1 MLSNIQQ
8 ADRQFDRRASLMIG
22 LAALGAML
30 APVGA
35 GAQQQTQQT
44 QQQQQQQTQ
53 RPAVPLNQRP
63 LVNQARP
70 GINGTN
76 NNVPATQNN
85 ATQNLRNGVQNLFN
99 KNGNQNAGVQNNG
112 VQNLFN
118 KGGTQNAAGQNNGV
132 QNLFNKGGTQ
142 NAAGQNNGVQNL
154 FNKGGTQNAAG
165 QNNGVQN
172 MFNKGGTQNAVA
184 QKASLPIT
192 GTQPG
197 STRSLPSPAHVP
209 PAIANQQT
217 GRAVP
222 SRTFAGHPGPAGST
236 ETTSR
241 NGNIVRKAA
250 DGSVIDVRNP
260 KNGMLIHHSLNG
272 DRRVVV
278 ERPDHTRIVTASRG
292 VQYVQHP
299 YNFGGHTYINRT
311 FYVHGKVTNQLYRPY
326 NYGGTS
332 YDVYATGRYYDPRF
346 YQWATSRQSA
356 PQSFNWSYTSGNA
369 PWYAY
374 YKGVF
379 TPETSYTSP
388 ALWMADYVIA
398 SSLKSH
404 YENNA
409 PAASDAPPADP
420 SAAITPQV
428 KQGVADEI
436 TRQIK
441 IESNEAQ
448 QTAQH
453 KEPDPAA
460 ASVITEISSDRATH
474 DFIADSQLDLIDPSG
489 RRCILSEGD
498 VVEVSGAPAPGSS
511 SVTAVVMF
519 SKGDLE
525 CGRSAQVEVALT
537 DLQEMQNHMRETA
550 DQAMADTKAAK
561 EVPSSKPEFAAAAP
575 PADADAPHELDEQNQ
590 QLVTLEDG

>member
-1 MLSNIQQ
+1 MLANIQHL
-8 ADRQFDRRASLMIG
+8 DRRFDSRGGLMIG
-22 LAALGAML
+22 LAALGSML
-30 APVGA
+30 APLHA
-35 GAQQQTQQT
+35 GAQQTQQTQQT
-44 QQQQQQQTQ
+44 QQQPQAQ
-53 RPAVPLNQRP
+53 RPVVPLNQRP
-63 LVNQARP
+63 LLNQVRP
-70 GINGTN
+70 GTNGTN

-85 ATQNLRNGVQNLFN
+85 AAQNLRNGVQNLFN
-99 KNGNQNAGVQNNG
+99 KNGAQNNGAQNNGVQNNGVQNNPVQNLFNKGGVQNNGVQNNG

-118 KGGTQNAAGQNNGV
+118 KGGAQNNGV
-132 QNLFNKGGTQ
+132 QNNGTQ
-142 NAAGQNNGVQNL
+142 N
-154 FNKGGTQNAAG
+154 T
-165 QNNGVQN
+165 GVQN
-172 MFNKGGTQNAVA
+172 MFNKGGSQNAVP
-184 QKASLPIT
+184 QKASLPVN

-197 STRSLPSPAHVP
+197 SRSLPSPAHVS
-209 PAIANQQT
+209 PAMANQPT
-217 GRAVP
+217 GHAVP

-250 DGSVIDVRNP
+250 DGSVIDVHNP

-346 YQWATSRQSA
+346 YQWATGRQST

-404 YENNA
+404 YENNSPA
-409 PAASDAPPADP
+409 PSDAPPADP

-448 QTAQH
+448 QAAQH

-460 ASVITEISSDRATH
+460 ASVVTELNTDRATH
-474 DFIADSQLDLIDPSG
+474 DFIADSQLDLVDPSG

-498 VVEVSGAPAPGSS
+498 VVEVSGAPQPGSNT
-511 SVTAVVMF
+511 VTAVVMF

-561 EVPSSKPEFAAAAP
+561 EVPSSKPEFAASAP
-575 PADADAPHELDEQNQ
+575 PADADAPKELEQEQ
-590 QLVTLEDG
+590 QIAALEDG